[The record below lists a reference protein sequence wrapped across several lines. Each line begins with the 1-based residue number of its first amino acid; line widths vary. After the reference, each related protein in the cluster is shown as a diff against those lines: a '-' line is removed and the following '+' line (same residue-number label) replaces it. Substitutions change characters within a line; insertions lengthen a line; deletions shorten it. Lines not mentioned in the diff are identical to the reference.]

1 MMHRLAYLSG
11 LFLILSIPFD
21 LAFLFAPTLAQ
32 LFGPRAICLP
42 SYGRCVSQS
51 YLYYIGLDLILFAL
65 FVWVFGSGIH
75 KRSLGMSK
83 LQFLT

>member
-1 MMHRLAYLSG
+1 MKHRLAYLSG
-11 LFLILSIPFD
+11 IFLILSIPFD
-21 LAFLFAPTLAQ
+21 LAFLFAPTLVQ
-32 LFGPRAICLP
+32 LFGPEAICSP
-42 SYGRCVSQS
+42 SYHRCVPQA

-83 LQFLT
+83 FQFLT